1 MSSSGDFPEKK
12 GNLIGLISQIHLWD
26 IFHMSCESRLS
37 LRVTLKAGQSD
48 LSATNGASWSLYSH
62 IHPHMNSHYWELF
75 KMLRCFVWDY
85 LDLIHKRKMA
95 KSSISIS
102 EVIKAFPEPKES
114 CGHTVSLARPH
125 MIVPLSTPLTKSFAA
140 NGITQAVRLPIWRC
154 CCSRFAHC
162 DPLCLRYW
170 ESVQMS
176 HGLKVNTTP
185 MGVLALS
192 LLILPSCVIKI
203 IVTSL

>member
-12 GNLIGLISQIHLWD
+12 GNLIGLISQIHIWD

-62 IHPHMNSHYWELF
+62 IHPNMNSHYWELF

-95 KSSISIS
+95 KSMRIFSLRSKRASI
-102 EVIKAFPEPKES
+102 
-114 CGHTVSLARPH
+114 T
-125 MIVPLSTPLTKSFAA
+125 FA
-140 NGITQAVRLPIWRC
+140 QLWKHP
-154 CCSRFAHC
+154 SRFHFYQWSNQRFSWAKGKLWPHCIAGTAAHDC
-162 DPLCLRYW
+162 A
-170 ESVQMS
+170 VI
-176 HGLKVNTTP
+176 H
-185 MGVLALS
+185 S
-192 LLILPSCVIKI
+192 LNEKFRS
-203 IVTSL
+203 